1 MEKQTISCPAAC
13 FVVSYGYTK
22 DARFWYDFRMRG
34 THKEDKIVAQAITDY
49 VKFLA
54 DARDAVYRVNCDSR
68 TARQLEAEESQK
80 EKELASLKKEVAD
93 TISRTVKARRDEI
106 ESGYDREI
114 AKGQDR
120 LKKARAKREKA
131 KDKGVKERIAEETSQ
146 LRDHNRD
153 LKIQLK
159 TMFKKDR
166 VPAFVNT
173 TFFYALYYP
182 RGMKEFGIGFLT
194 FFICFLAFPCGIY
207 FLIPERKWWYL
218 AAVYVADVFLF
229 GGLYLMVGNRIR
241 THYQDVLKKG
251 REIRNLLR
259 ANHKKIHVI
268 TRTIQKDGNES
279 LYDLEKYDDEIACAS
294 QELSEIAERKKDAVS
309 NFENVTRTI
318 ISDEIEGS
326 RREEMLAL
334 EEEIKELSAQLH
346 SLEDSIRDQNIHITD
361 TFGPYLGNEF
371 LEPDRLSE
379 LSKLIQSGSA
389 ANITEAITLYKAGS
403 QKKADGQ

>member
-1 MEKQTISCPAAC
+1 METQTISCPAAC

-194 FFICFLAFPCGIY
+194 FLICFLAFPCGIY

-268 TRTIQKDGNES
+268 TRTIQKDGNEA
-279 LYDLEKYDDEIACAS
+279 LYDLEKYDDEIACAQ
-294 QELSEIAERKKDAVS
+294 QELSDIAAKKKDAIS
-309 NFENVTRTI
+309 SFENVTKNI
-318 ISDEIEGS
+318 IADEIEGS
-326 RREEMLAL
+326 HKAEIEEKEQKLKEVNNNLAEL
-334 EEEIKELSAQLH
+334 EN
-346 SLEDSIRDQNIHITD
+346 SIRQQNIHITD
-361 TFGPYLGNEF
+361 TYGPYLGKEY
-371 LEPDRLSE
+371 LDTDKLME
-379 LSKLIQSGSA
+379 LSRIIQAGTAS
-389 ANITEAITLYKAGS
+389 NITEAIEVDKN
-403 QKKADGQ
+403 GQGKNE

>member
-194 FFICFLAFPCGIY
+194 FLICFLAFPCGIY

-268 TRTIQKDGNES
+268 TRTIQKDGNEA
-279 LYDLEKYDDEIACAS
+279 LYDLE
-294 QELSEIAERKKDAVS
+294 
-309 NFENVTRTI
+309 NMMTRLPAPAR
-318 ISDEIEGS
+318 S
-326 RREEMLAL
+326 
-334 EEEIKELSAQLH
+334 
-346 SLEDSIRDQNIHITD
+346 
-361 TFGPYLGNEF
+361 F
-371 LEPDRLSE
+371 L
-379 LSKLIQSGSA
+379 KLQSGKRM
-389 ANITEAITLYKAGS
+389 L
-403 QKKADGQ
+403 

>member
-1 MEKQTISCPAAC
+1 MEQ
-13 FVVSYGYTK
+13 V
-22 DARFWYDFRMRG
+22 
-34 THKEDKIVAQAITDY
+34 ITDY

-54 DARDAVYRVNCDSR
+54 DARDAVYRLGCDQA
-68 TARQLEAEESQK
+68 TAKQLKEQGERQ
-80 EKELASLKKEVAD
+80 EKELAAAKKAVTD
-93 TISRTVKARRDEI
+93 SVNQTIKKRRSEI
-106 ESGYDREI
+106 DSSYDKEI
-114 AKGQDR
+114 AKGQER
-120 LKKARAKREKA
+120 LKKARTQREKA
-131 KDKGVKERIAEETSQ
+131 KNKGMKERIAEETSV
-146 LRDHNRD
+146 LREHNRD
-153 LKIQLK
+153 LQVQMK
-159 TMFKKDR
+159 TMFQKDK
-166 VPAFVNT
+166 VPAFCRT
-173 TFFYALYYP
+173 TFYYSLYYA
-182 RGMKEFGIGFLT
+182 RGLKERLIGFIT
-194 FFICFLAFPCGIY
+194 FLICFLVLPCGIY
-207 FLIPERKWWYL
+207 FLLPDRKIWYL
-218 AAVYVADVFLF
+218 VLVYFADIIIF
-229 GGLYLMVGNRIR
+229 GGLYVTIGNRSR
-241 THYQDVLKKG
+241 SRYHDALKQG
-251 REIRNLLR
+251 REIRNLL
-259 ANHKKIHVI
+259 NSNEKKIKVI
-268 TRTIQKDGNES
+268 THSIEKDGNEDI
-279 LYDLEKYDDEIACAS
+279 YDLEKYDDEIACAS